1 MPSPSNDSK
10 DGMTLTFTRLAA
22 WASYPR
28 LSMREFRTQFPLAG
42 SDDWRGE
49 HDADDSGF
57 EVILVTGNLSLTQDE
72 YLEFLRDPA
81 RRLAVDGDLQVEG
94 RVSGVFFV
102 SGDLHCHSV
111 LMSWKWRDDA
121 VRGRIL
127 ASDCVCISSDDRGAR
142 RVAPACRIETRFL
155 FCWFYEIGQVE
166 LNAAAVVFILAD
178 WDDSHNLDVPNPV
191 VVWHDTV
198 HVLAM
203 EYRDEVTMADSDQP
217 SWDFKA
223 IEAALR
229 AGRSIYQPGF
239 DIACY
244 PVRIAADDAL
254 SLDDLPLAYA
264 LYRQAAAISPAYY
277 PAWYGM
283 ADALWFAGA
292 FEQALDAFIAAS
304 KKFPEDECGL
314 LNDAAVLAAR
324 CALMLGRLAL
334 ATQMAGVALDHVA
347 GNWVKVRGTAP
358 AYRMRAE
365 AHLRDGRL
373 DAAQSDL
380 ELALEDEPRH
390 DVSLW
395 LMGLVHFL
403 RGEHER
409 AQHFHASAVR
419 FDSDLDVAYED
430 ETTTDFLGGEAC
442 RVDWDRQ
449 EPGALVAPPKDE
461 AYWRTFMA
469 CNESAKIIRVP
480 QQFRSTAMLQDMLDA
495 RSEDDDTAW
504 QGDVLDF
511 LEAFPAQAFTPALA
525 RAAVARSPHNLKSV
539 PRALI
544 DKAVCLQ
551 ARRGTSGFAL
561 AHVPAQCIDY
571 DVALRAAECGES
583 IANVPPQLVDKALC
597 LAAVMHAPA
606 ALDAVPAALIDDDLI
621 AAAIA
626 FGTPWHLENRMP
638 AMYASVALLERAIA
652 QHKRALDAITGTR
665 FDTHLYQHAL
675 RRYGRDSDWDQIVA
689 RHSPA
694 LCEAQPS
701 TSCAEVCWS
710 AFWDE
715 AFILR
720 QVAKKS
726 NRLGPWQIPDAC
738 FTQAIADACAKR
750 DRIHLDRIPLRFVH
764 QAMCNAFS
772 KEYPGM
778 LDHVPVAYRSAAI
791 CAAAVKKDPANL
803 ALVPLARRSVDLCV
817 AALRASAEV
826 ECCVPSAVHRAVFER
841 LIARHAGDFEP
852 GFLHLALA
860 ERALYRA
867 EPEIDAGIADCA
879 SMRAGGLSPEDEMEA
894 CFLQGY
900 GHYLRGELA
909 EAAALHPGDDWLDY
923 DEVRFTEP
931 AEPLDF
937 NKGKFDAIMRDLD
950 RLTQAGDYRRA
961 LAAVDAGECMLA
973 DTGSRDAYFWA
984 QVLDKKRFL
993 AYELGEWDLN
1003 ETACHQIIERLQH
1016 QDLWL
1021 FSAFM
1026 EPLRAAL
1033 RSAWFRLGTMH
1044 AGAARSAEELKAG
1057 LALIDKAL
1065 ALFYSDEDD
1074 DVIAPF
1080 KEGRATVRALL
1091 DAASA

>member
-1 MPSPSNDSK
+1 
-10 DGMTLTFTRLAA
+10 MTPTFTRLAA

-28 LSMREFRTQFPLAG
+28 LSMRAFRAQFPLAG
-42 SDDWRGE
+42 SDGWHGE
-49 HDADDSGF
+49 GDEDDSEF

-72 YLEFLRDPA
+72 YLEILRDPA

-142 RVAPACRIETRFL
+142 RVAPVCRIETRFL

-178 WDDSHNLDVPNPV
+178 WDDSHNLDVPNQV

-198 HVLAM
+198 HVLAV
-203 EYRDEVTMADSDQP
+203 ECRDEVTMADSDQP

-229 AGRSIYQPGF
+229 AGRSIYQSGF
-239 DIACY
+239 DIGCY

-254 SLDDLPLAYA
+254 SVGDLPLAYG

-277 PAWYGM
+277 PAWFGM
-283 ADALWFAGA
+283 ADAFWFADA
-292 FEQALDAFIAAS
+292 FEQALAASIAAS

-314 LNDAAVLAAR
+314 MNDAAVLAAR
-324 CALMLGRLAL
+324 CALLLRRLPL
-334 ATQMAGVALDHVA
+334 AREMAGVALDHVA
-347 GNWVKVRGTAP
+347 RNWVKVRGTAP

-365 AHLRDGRL
+365 AHLLDGQL
-373 DAAQSDL
+373 DAAQADL
-380 ELALEDEPRH
+380 ELALEDEPWH
-390 DVSLW
+390 DISLW

-409 AQHFHASAVR
+409 AQHFHARAVR
-419 FDSDLDVAYED
+419 VNPDLDAAYED
-430 ETTTDFLGGEAC
+430 EANTDFLDGEAC

-449 EPGALVAPPKDE
+449 DAAVAAAPPRDE

-469 CNESAKIIRVP
+469 RNESAKIIRVP
-480 QQFRSTAMLQDMLDA
+480 QHFRSTAMLQDMLDA

-525 RAAVARSPHNLKSV
+525 RAAVARSPHNLKWV

-544 DKAVCLQ
+544 DKAVCLR
-551 ARRGTSGFAL
+551 ARRGTGGFAL
-561 AHVPAQCIDY
+561 AHVAAQCIDY
-571 DVALRAAECGES
+571 EVALRAAECGES

-597 LAAVMHAPA
+597 LAAIMYQPS
-606 ALDAVPAALIDDDLI
+606 ALDDVPAALIDDDLI

-626 FGTPWHLENRMP
+626 FGTPWHLESQMP
-638 AMYASVALLERAIA
+638 AMYTSVALLERAID
-652 QHKRALDAITGTR
+652 QYKRALDAISGTR
-665 FDTHLYQHAL
+665 FDAHLYQHAL
-675 RRYGRDSDWDQIVA
+675 RRYGQDSDWDQIVA

-694 LCEAQPS
+694 LCDAQPR

-720 QVAKKS
+720 QVAGKS
-726 NRLGPWQIPDAC
+726 NRLSPWQIPDAC
-738 FTQAIADACAKR
+738 FTQAIANACAKR
-750 DRIHLDRIPLRFVH
+750 DRIHLDTIPLRFVH

-778 LDHVPVAYRSAAI
+778 LGHVPVAYRSAAI
-791 CAAAVKKDPANL
+791 CRAAVKKDPANL
-803 ALVPLARRSVDLCV
+803 ALVPLAQRNVDLCV
-817 AALRASAEV
+817 VALLASETV
-826 ECCVPSAVHRAVFER
+826 ECDVPSPVHRAVFER

-852 GFLHLALA
+852 GFLYLSRA
-860 ERALYRA
+860 ERAVCRSM
-867 EPEIDAGIADCA
+867 PEIDAAMADCA
-879 SMRAGGLSPEDEMEA
+879 TVRARKAGSGFTRDDKA
-894 CFLQGY
+894 QARFVQGY
-900 GHYLRGELA
+900 CHFLRGEPA
-909 EAAALHPGDDWLDY
+909 KAARLHPGDDWPAYEDVHF
-923 DEVRFTEP
+923 DEPSEP
-931 AEPLDF
+931 VDF
-937 NKGKFDAIMRDLD
+937 NKGKFDTIMRDLD
-950 RLTQAGDYRRA
+950 RLTQARDYRRA
-961 LAAVDAGECMLA
+961 LAAVEAGERMLA
-973 DTGSRDAYFWA
+973 DAGSRDACFWA

-1044 AGAARSAEELKAG
+1044 AGADRSAGELKAD

-1074 DVIAPF
+1074 EVIAPF

>member
-1 MPSPSNDSK
+1 
-10 DGMTLTFTRLAA
+10 MTPTFARLSA
-22 WASYPR
+22 WTSYPR
-28 LSMREFRTQFPLAG
+28 LSMRAFRAQFPCAG

-49 HDADDSGF
+49 DGEDYSEC
-57 EVILVTGNLSLTQDE
+57 EVILVTGNLSLTQNE
-72 YLEFLRDPA
+72 YLKILRHPT
-81 RRLAVDGDLQVEG
+81 RRLAVDGDLRVEG

-102 SGDLHCHSV
+102 SGDLHCHSL

-142 RVAPACRIETRFL
+142 RIAPACRIETRFL
-155 FCWFYEIGQVE
+155 FCWFYDIGQVD
-166 LNAAAVVFILAD
+166 LNPAAVVFILAD
-178 WDDSHNLDVPNPV
+178 WDESHNLDLPNPV
-191 VVWHDTV
+191 VVWHHTV

-217 SWDFKA
+217 SWDFEA

-229 AGRSIYQPGF
+229 EDRSIYAPGF

-254 SLDDLPLAYA
+254 SVGDRPLAYA

-283 ADALWFAGA
+283 ADTLRRAGA

-314 LNDAAVLAAR
+314 LNNAAVQAAR
-324 CALMLGRLAL
+324 CALLLGRLAL
-334 ATQMAGVALDHVA
+334 AREMAGVALDHA
-347 GNWVKVRGTAP
+347 ALHWVKVRGTAP

-365 AHLRDGRL
+365 AHLRDGEL
-373 DAAQSDL
+373 DAAQADL

-390 DVSLW
+390 EVSLW
-395 LMGLVHFL
+395 LMGLVYFL

-409 AQHFHASAVR
+409 AQHFHASAVH
-419 FDSDLDVAYED
+419 FSSGLDVAYED
-430 ETTTDFLGGEAC
+430 ETTTDFLCGEAC

-449 EPGALVAPPKDE
+449 DAGVAVAPPKDE
-461 AYWRTFMA
+461 AYWRNFIA
-469 CNESAKIIRVP
+469 NNETVKIIRVP

-511 LEAFPAQAFTPALA
+511 LDAFPAQAFTPALA
-525 RAAVARSPHNLKSV
+525 RAAVALSPYNLEWV

-544 DKAVCLQ
+544 DKEVCLQ
-551 ARRGTSGFAL
+551 ARRGTGGFAL
-561 AHVPAQCIDY
+561 AHVPVQCIDY
-571 DVALRAAECGES
+571 DVALRAVECGER
-583 IANVPPQLVDKALC
+583 IANMPPQLVDKALC
-597 LAAVMHAPA
+597 LAAVMHAPS
-606 ALDAVPAALIDDDLI
+606 ALDDVPAALIDNDLI

-626 FGTPWHLENRMP
+626 FGTPWHLETGMP
-638 AMYASVALLERAIA
+638 AMYTSVALLERAID
-652 QHKRALDAITGTR
+652 QHKRALDAISGTR
-665 FDTHLYQHAL
+665 FDAHLYRHAL
-675 RRYGRDSDWDQIVA
+675 RRYGQDSDWDEIVA

-694 LCEAQPS
+694 VCDARPG

-710 AFWDE
+710 VFWDE

-720 QVAKKS
+720 QVAGKS
-726 NRLGPWQIPDAC
+726 TRLSPWQIPDAC

-750 DRIHLDRIPLRFVH
+750 DRIHLDMIPLRFVH
-764 QAMCNAFS
+764 QAMCDAFS
-772 KEYPGM
+772 KEYPDM
-778 LDHVPVAYRSAAI
+778 LGHVPVACRSAAI
-791 CAAAVKKDPANL
+791 CAAAVDKDPANL
-803 ALVPLARRSVDLCV
+803 ALVPLALRSVGLCI
-817 AALRASAEV
+817 AALLASAKV
-826 ECCVPSAVHRAVFER
+826 ERYVPSSVHRAVFDR
-841 LIARHAGDFEP
+841 LIARHADQFEA
-852 GFLHLALA
+852 GFLYLSRA
-860 ERALYRA
+860 ERAVSRGV
-867 EPEIDAGIADCA
+867 PEIDAAMADCA
-879 SMRAGGLSPEDEMEA
+879 TVRAVKAGSGFTRDDKA
-894 CFLQGY
+894 QARFVQGY
-900 GHYLRGELA
+900 CHYLRGQPA
-909 EAAALHPGDDWLDY
+909 KAARLHPGDDWPAYED
-923 DEVRFTEP
+923 VHFTEP
-931 AEPLDF
+931 AEPVDF
-937 NKGKFDAIMRDLD
+937 NKGKFDTIMRDLD

-961 LAAVDAGECMLA
+961 LAAVEAGERML
-973 DTGSRDAYFWA
+973 DETGSRDVYFWA

-1003 ETACHQIIERLQH
+1003 ETACHQAVERLQH
-1016 QDLWL
+1016 EDLWL

-1044 AGAARSAEELKAG
+1044 AGAARSADQLKAD
-1057 LALIDKAL
+1057 LKLIDKAL
-1065 ALFYSDEDD
+1065 TLFYSDEDD

-1080 KEGRATVRALL
+1080 KEGRASVRALL
-1091 DAASA
+1091 DAAST